1 VGAPGAKIADPSPYQ
16 RRIAISCESLVK
28 RYQFSGR
35 SGWVAK
41 IALTIRRLGD
51 GPSAEVSKMKKIIA
65 ALLGAAMFTA
75 PVAALAQHGG
85 GGHGGGFHGVSGFH
99 GGGFGGG
106 RSFAGYRGGYG
117 GYRGGYGGW
126 GWGGYGFGLGL
137 GLGALWAWDYPYY
150 GYYAYPDF
158 YYPYYYG
165 YYGYPGYGAYVPS
178 SYSTDDYD
186 GGYGASG
193 TWNGN
198 SYGSSYGAPDQ
209 GQGLAQPQGSNLA
222 PPSAGPNGQ
231 TCGKWV
237 WQTDRSQYVWK
248 TNAC

>member
-1 VGAPGAKIADPSPYQ
+1 
-16 RRIAISCESLVK
+16 
-28 RYQFSGR
+28 
-35 SGWVAK
+35 
-41 IALTIRRLGD
+41 
-51 GPSAEVSKMKKIIA
+51 MKKIIA

-75 PVAALAQHGG
+75 PAAALAQHGG
-85 GGHGGGFHGVSGFH
+85 GFHGGGGGFHAAGGFH
-99 GGGFGGG
+99 GAGFAGGRGFGG
-106 RSFAGYRGGYG
+106 YHGGYG
-117 GYRGGYGGW
+117 GYHGGWGW

-150 GYYAYPDF
+150 GYYAYPAF
-158 YYPYYYG
+158 YYPYYYD
-165 YYGYPGYGAYVPS
+165 YYGYPGYPGYAPS
-178 SYSTDDYD
+178 SYSVDDYD

-198 SYGSSYGAPDQ
+198 NYGSSYGAPTQ
-209 GQGLAQPQGSNLA
+209 GQGLAQPQGSNLS
-222 PPSAGPNGQ
+222 PPAAGPNGQ